1 MHILTLL
8 GSPRRKGNT
17 AEVLG
22 CFEQYIAGSDAVR
35 PAGGR
40 GAIQGVPKEAGQ
52 GVPPHTYERL
62 NLIDYTVRPCL
73 GCLVCQKVF
82 DEPGCRQKDDAL
94 AIFARLRA
102 ADLIVYATP
111 LYCWDFSSHLK
122 LLMDRHFCMI
132 KWDAPGGRKSLLAGK
147 RAALLVTCGDAEENN
162 ADLIPVVFRRQMEA
176 ARCEPAGVYILAD
189 CPSTPGRLGSRPT
202 LLAGQMAAELLV

>member
-22 CFEQYIAGSDAVR
+22 CFEQHISALAHRS
-35 PAGGR
+35 
-40 GAIQGVPKEAGQ
+40 
-52 GVPPHTYERL
+52 PPHTFERL
-62 NLIDYTVRPCL
+62 NLVDFDVRPCL
-73 GCLVCQKVF
+73 GCLTCQKVF

-94 AIFARLRA
+94 AIFERLCA

-122 LLMDRHFCMI
+122 LLMDRHFCLI
-132 KWDAPGGRKSLLAGK
+132 KWNAPGERRSLLAGR

-162 ADLIPVVFRRQMEA
+162 ADLIPVIFRREMEA
-176 ARCEPAGVYILAD
+176 ARCEPVGVYILPD
-189 CPSTPGRLGSRPT
+189 CPSTPGRLGSRPAR
-202 LLAGQMAAELLV
+202 LAGQMAAELLA

>member
-17 AEVLG
+17 AAVLG
-22 CFEQYIAGSDAVR
+22 CFEQNITA
-35 PAGGR
+35 
-40 GAIQGVPKEAGQ
+40 
-52 GVPPHTYERL
+52 PHTYERL
-62 NLIDYTVRPCL
+62 NLVDFTVRPCL
-73 GCLVCQKVF
+73 GCLACQKVY

-122 LLMDRHFCMI
+122 LLIDRHFCLV
-132 KWDAPGGRKSLLAGK
+132 KWDAPGGRRSLLAG
-147 RAALLVTCGDAEENN
+147 RCAALLVTCGDPVENN
-162 ADLIPVVFRRQMEA
+162 ADVIQTIFRRQMDCLDCA
-176 ARCEPAGVYILAD
+176 VAGIYILPE
-189 CPSTPGRLGSRPT
+189 CPSTPSQLGERPAV
-202 LLAGQMAAELLV
+202 LGAQMAVDLLGLSACPSSGA